1 MITQV
6 KLPEGDQK
14 TVQVFTP
21 TITELDTIVE
31 SLPSEE
37 KTLFHRLFHF
47 STTTGYLQPPDTM
60 RGWIEERFGS
70 VEAVTSQ
77 KIVKIT
83 NLVTFEGALFNGL
96 RACRPIEFKERL
108 VVEDST
114 IDAPDNHD
122 SLRHPETNTP
132 EDIFG
137 RVESEHC
144 ITASNVAKY
153 DGMHG
158 LVIFHDYD
166 PVSFTREKIIDYI
179 NTGWRWAEKA
189 HEIDPGAKYYLFMW
203 NCLQRG
209 GASLLHGH
217 AQVTLSTNMHYAKIE
232 ALRRAALNY
241 QAEYGS
247 NYFEDLYKVHHSL
260 GCAFEKEGIK
270 VIAYL
275 TPVKEKEVLLIAE
288 EANLCLKERVYEIL
302 ACFRDRMHVT
312 AFNLV
317 LIPPPLA
324 ETEESWEG
332 FPVLVRLVDRGDP
345 RVTTCDMGSMEL
357 YASSVI
363 SSDPWEVAW
372 LLRKSLQGSVTENE

>member
-1 MITQV
+1 LITKV
-6 KLPEGDQK
+6 GLSESDGKA
-14 TVQVFTP
+14 VQVFTP
-21 TITELDTIVE
+21 AVTELDRIVE

-37 KTLFHRLFHF
+37 KRLFHRLFHF
-47 STTTGYLQPPDTM
+47 NTATGYLRPPDAM

-83 NLVTFEGALFNGL
+83 NLVTLEGALFNGL

-108 VVEDST
+108 VVEDSI
-114 IDAPDNHD
+114 IDASDNHD
-122 SLRHPETNTP
+122 PLCHPERNTP
-132 EDIFG
+132 EDTFG
-137 RVESEHC
+137 RVEGEHC
-144 ITASNVAKY
+144 VTASNVAKY

-166 PVSFTREKIIDYI
+166 PVSFSKEKIIDYI
-179 NTGWRWAEKA
+179 DTGWRWAEKA
-189 HEIDPGAKYYLFMW
+189 QVIDPTAKYYLFMW

-217 AQVTLSTNMHYAKIE
+217 AQVTLSSNMHYAKIE

-241 QAEYGS
+241 NSQYHT
-247 NYFEDLYKVHHSL
+247 NYFEDLYRVHHSL
-260 GCAFEKEGIK
+260 GCAFEKEGIR
-270 VIAYL
+270 IISSL
-275 TPVKEKEVLLIAE
+275 TPVKEKEVLLIAKE
-288 EANLCLKERVYEIL
+288 CNLPLKERIYEAL
-302 ACFRDRMHVT
+302 ACFRDIMHVT

-324 ETEESWEG
+324 ETEENWEG

-345 RVTTCDMGSMEL
+345 GVTTCDMGSMEL

-372 LLRKSLQGSVTENE
+372 LLRESLQVQ

>member
-1 MITQV
+1 LITQV

-96 RACRPIEFKERL
+96 RAFRPIEFKEKL
-108 VVEDST
+108 YVKHSI
-114 IDAPDNHD
+114 IDASDNHD
-122 SLRHPETNTP
+122 PLRHPETNTP

-137 RVESEHC
+137 RVEGEHS
-144 ITASNVAKY
+144 ITASNIAKY

-166 PVSFTREKIIDYI
+166 PVSFSREKIIDYLD
-179 NTGWRWAEKA
+179 TGWRWAKKA
-189 HEIDPGAKYYLFMW
+189 HERNPSAKYYLFMW

-241 QAEYGS
+241 QAEHGS
-247 NYFEDLYKVHHSL
+247 NYFEDLYRVHHSL
-260 GCAFEKEGIK
+260 GCALEKEGIR

-275 TPVKEKEVLLIAE
+275 TPVKEKEVLLIAKE
-288 EANLCLKERVYEIL
+288 CNLSLKERIYEAL

-317 LIPPPLA
+317 MIPPPLA

-332 FPVLVRLVDRGDP
+332 FPVLVRIVDRGDP
-345 RVTTCDMGSMEL
+345 KITTCDIGSMEL

-372 LLRKSLQGSVTENE
+372 LLRESLQA

>member
-1 MITQV
+1 LITQV
-6 KLPEGDQK
+6 RLHERDGEAPH
-14 TVQVFTP
+14 VFTP
-21 TITELDTIVE
+21 VVTELDRMVE

-37 KTLFHRLFHF
+37 KRLFHRLFHF
-47 STTTGYLQPPDTM
+47 NTAIGGLKPPDTM

-83 NLVTFEGALFNGL
+83 NLVTLEGALFNGL
-96 RACRPIEFKERL
+96 RACRPIEFKERIT
-108 VVEDST
+108 VDHR
-114 IDAPDNHD
+114 IADASDNHD
-122 SLRHPETNTP
+122 PLCHPEMSTP
-132 EDIFG
+132 EDTFG
-137 RVESEHC
+137 RVEGKYC
-144 ITASNVAKY
+144 VTASNIAKY

-166 PVSFTREKIIDYI
+166 PLSFTREKIIDYI
-179 NTGWRWAEKA
+179 DTGWAWA
-189 HEIDPGAKYYLFMW
+189 HEAHKLYPADKYYLFIW
-203 NCLQRG
+203 NCLQRAG
-209 GASLLHGH
+209 SSLLHGH
-217 AQVTLSTNMHYAKIE
+217 AQVTLSSDMHYAKIE

-241 QAEYGS
+241 QSQYGS
-247 NYFEDLYKVHHSL
+247 NYFEDLYRVHYSL
-260 GCAFEKEGIK
+260 GCAFEKEGIA

-275 TPVKEKEVLLIAE
+275 TPAKEKEVLLIAKE
-288 EANLCLKERVYEIL
+288 CNLPLKERIYEAL
-302 ACFRDRMHVT
+302 ACFRDIMHVT

-324 ETEESWEG
+324 ETEENWEG

-372 LLRKSLQGSVTENE
+372 LLRESLQVQ

>member
-6 KLPEGDQK
+6 RLPESDGK
-14 TVQVFTP
+14 AVQVFTP
-21 TITELDTIVE
+21 AVTELDRIVE

-37 KTLFHRLFHF
+37 KRLFHRLFHF
-47 STTTGYLQPPDTM
+47 NTATGYLKPPDTM

-83 NLVTFEGALFNGL
+83 NLVTLEGALFNGL
-96 RACRPIEFKERL
+96 RACRPIEFREKL
-108 VVEDST
+108 CIEDSI
-114 IDAPDNHD
+114 IDASENHD
-122 SLRHPETNTP
+122 PLHHPETNTP

-137 RVESEHC
+137 RVEGEHC
-144 ITASNVAKY
+144 VTASNVAKY

-179 NTGWRWAEKA
+179 DTGWRWAKKA
-189 HEIDPGAKYYLFMW
+189 HETDPAAKYYLFMW

-217 AQVTLSTNMHYAKIE
+217 AQVTLSSNMHYAKIE

-241 QAEYGS
+241 QSEYGS
-247 NYFEDLYKVHHSL
+247 NYFEDLYRVHHSL

-275 TPVKEKEVLLIAE
+275 TPVKEKEVLLIADE
-288 EANLCLKERVYEIL
+288 STPSLKEGIYEVL
-302 ACFRDRMHVT
+302 ACFRDRMRVT

-317 LIPPPLA
+317 MIPPPLA

-363 SSDPWEVAW
+363 SSDPWEVAL
-372 LLRKSLQGSVTENE
+372 LLRESLQV